1 MKQYL
6 AARVAAVAAAAVLA
20 TSGAA
25 LAQPA
30 HGHHGGHAGGDVA
43 MAIAA
48 LKGQLNLNTSQ
59 QQMWDGAIASSKAAR
74 QGMRANMQRVHDAL
88 TAELAKP
95 EPDLAAVSAVSDQVQ
110 AQNLQLRHQVRDT
123 WLALYATFTPDQK
136 AVVKASLQNRIA
148 RAEAWKQKRLQ
159 MQQPQS

>member
-1 MKQYL
+1 MKQHL
-6 AARVAAVAAAAVLA
+6 AARLAAVAAAAVLA

-30 HGHHGGHAGGDVA
+30 HGHHGGHGGGDVT

-59 QQMWDGAIASSKAAR
+59 QQMWDSAIASSKAAR
-74 QGMRANMQRVHDAL
+74 QGMRANLQRVHDAL
-88 TAELAKP
+88 TAELAKA

-110 AQNLQLRHQVRDT
+110 AQNQQLRHQARDT

-136 AVVKASLQNRIA
+136 AVVKTSLQNHVA

-159 MQQPQS
+159 MQPQS